1 MLCARPH
8 RRVHHYFGA
17 VRATLLLPA
26 AWLIAQA
33 LPAAEYAV
41 PPGDV
46 SRFFRELPADA
57 TSVVFTGAAEYSAS
71 GDIELPQRDLLVIDG
86 RGCTLR
92 LAPESHGFTCPV
104 SDQRAAMERISS
116 RYVIR
121 DFAVIEGGRK
131 AISLAATLGSAVHNV
146 KCVRQTEAAV
156 DLRFCLLSRLVQ
168 VFVTN
173 PVSAGFVLRQGDW
186 PGATAVNSQC
196 NSSVLEQCRVNCS
209 KTSTDAFRILNS
221 GGVELRGCV
230 SEGAPC
236 EHDLLI
242 SARTD
247 GNEAEPANNS
257 VVKSF
262 RAQDLHIEHA
272 ARTAS
277 IHVNMP
283 SKATVTL
290 TNVYWNGPQTAPVI
304 RYTMGQLNLE
314 DIGWWHES
322 FRIVTRI
329 SAPRINAQRCHSGLD
344 VGDPKALRDNKAG
357 VLELR
362 EALPGNEQL
371 KLNYVRV
378 RDRSM

>member
-1 MLCARPH
+1 MRYSTGVLLVGLLAGPLH
-8 RRVHHYFGA
+8 
-17 VRATLLLPA
+17 AT
-26 AWLIAQA
+26 
-33 LPAAEYAV
+33 EYSV

-57 TSVVFTGAAEYSAS
+57 TSVVFSGAAEYTAA
-71 GDIELPQRDLLVIDG
+71 GDIELPARPLLVIDG

-92 LAPESHGFTCPV
+92 LGPESRGFTCAV
-104 SDQRAAMERISS
+104 ADQHAAMERVSS

-121 DFAVIEGGRK
+121 DLGAIEGGRT
-131 AISLAATLGSAVHNV
+131 AISLAATLGSRISNV

-156 DLRFCLLSRLVQ
+156 DLRFCLLTRLEQ

-173 PVSAGFVLRQGDW
+173 PVAAGFVLRQGDW
-186 PGATAVNSQC
+186 PGATAFNSQC
-196 NSSVLEQCRVNCS
+196 NSSVLDQCRVNCS
-209 KTSTDAFRILNS
+209 KTTTDAFRILNS
-221 GGVELRGCV
+221 GGVELRACV

-236 EHDLLI
+236 AHDLFL

-247 GNEAEPANNS
+247 GNEAEPADNT
-257 VVKSF
+257 VVKAF
-262 RAQDLHIEHA
+262 LARDLHIEHA

-283 SKATVTL
+283 AKAAVTL
-290 TNVYWNGPQTAPVI
+290 SNVYWNGPQTAPVI
-304 RYTMGQLNLE
+304 RYTLGQLNLE

-329 SAPRINAQRCHSGLD
+329 SAPRINVQRCHSGLD
-344 VGDPKALRDNKAG
+344 VGDPKAVRGNKAG

-362 EALPGNEQL
+362 DAVPGNEQL
-371 KLNYVRV
+371 KLTYVRV
-378 RDRSM
+378 RERSM

>member
-1 MLCARPH
+1 MH
-8 RRVHHYFGA
+8 R
-17 VRATLLLPA
+17 LLPLLFA
-26 AWLIAQA
+26 C
-33 LPAAEYAV
+33 LPAWAVATEYQVA
-41 PPGDV
+41 PGDV
-46 SRFFRELPADA
+46 ARFFRTLPEDA
-57 TSVVFTGAAEYSAS
+57 TSVVFSGAGEYTAND
-71 GDIELPQRDLLVIDG
+71 DIALPPRPMLVIDG

-92 LAPESHGFTCPV
+92 LGPESRGFTCAVP
-104 SDQRAAMERISS
+104 DQRAAMERISS

-121 DFAVIEGGRK
+121 DFAVIEGGRS
-131 AISLAATLGSAVHNV
+131 AISLAATIGSSVRNV

-156 DLRFCLLSRLVQ
+156 DLRFCLLARLEQ

-173 PVSAGFVLRQGDW
+173 PVAAGFVLRQGDW
-186 PGATAVNSQC
+186 PGATAFNSQC
-196 NSSVLEQCRVNCS
+196 NSSVLDQCRVNCS

-221 GGVELRGCV
+221 GGVELRACV

-236 EHDLLI
+236 AHDLFL

-247 GNEAEPANNS
+247 GNEAEPADNT

-262 RAQDLHIEHA
+262 LARDQHIEHA

-283 SKATVTL
+283 SKAAVTL
-290 TNVYWNGPQTAPVI
+290 SNVYWNGPQTAPVI

-344 VGDPKALRDNKAG
+344 VGDPKAIKGNRAG

-362 EALPGNEQL
+362 DAVPGNTQL
-371 KLNYVRV
+371 KLTYVRV
-378 RDRSM
+378 RERSM